1 MGRRGSRLRF
11 KPVKIAYITAGAGG
25 TICGNCLRDNTLARA
40 FIELGHDVQLIPT
53 YTPIRTDEQDVSGD
67 RVFIGGLRIY
77 LQQVLPWTRRLPRSI
92 GALLDRPN
100 LLRWI
105 SKFAVNTQPERL
117 GALTVGI
124 LEGENGPFR
133 SELQPLVSWL
143 QQWRPDVI
151 HITNSMLSSLAPMF
165 KQQVGAPVF
174 CSLQG
179 EDFFLSSLPSPYND
193 RAFALLPELARS
205 VDVFISPS
213 RDHAET
219 MAPYLGLQPE
229 QIPVVHPGIDLAGYE
244 ARHSRK
250 PDEFVIGY
258 LARVAPEKGLKIL
271 VEAFKDL
278 RARHREGGPRIR
290 LRVAGWLSAEHRPFL
305 AEVEKQ
311 LRSAGIMEDYAYL
324 GEIDHE
330 QKIAFLRGL
339 DVLSVPTSYRAPKG
353 LYVLEA
359 LACGVP
365 VVQPR
370 IGVFPEWIDATGG
383 GLLCEPND
391 PHDLA
396 NRLAQLMTHPAEA
409 DRMGA
414 KGRQRVQ
421 THFNSKR
428 MAERTLAVY
437 ENLADYRVRRR

>member
-1 MGRRGSRLRF
+1 M
-11 KPVKIAYITAGAGG
+11 KIAYITAGAGG
-25 TICGNCLRDNTLARA
+25 TICGNCLRDNTLAGA
-40 FIELGHDVQLIPT
+40 LIELGHDIQLIPT
-53 YTPIRTDEQDVSGD
+53 YTPIRTDEKDVSSE

-77 LQQVLPWTRRLPRSI
+77 LQQVLPITRRLPRSV
-92 GALLDRPN
+92 GALLDRPA

-105 SKFAVNTQPERL
+105 SKFAVNTQPDKL
-117 GALTVGI
+117 GALTVGV

-143 QQWRPDVI
+143 KEWRPDVI

-165 KQQVGAPVF
+165 KKQVGAPVV

-179 EDFFLSSLPSPYND
+179 EDFFLSNLPSPYSE
-193 RAFALLPELARS
+193 RAFALLPKLARS
-205 VDVFISPS
+205 VDVFVSPS
-213 RDHAET
+213 RDHSEA
-219 MAPYLGLQPE
+219 MAGHFGLRPE
-229 QIPVVHPGIDLAGYE
+229 QIPVVHPGLDLAGYE
-244 ARHSRK
+244 ARHPRD
-250 PDEFVIGY
+250 PDEFVVGY
-258 LARVAPEKGLKIL
+258 LARVAPEKGLATL
-271 VEAFKDL
+271 AEALGHL
-278 RARHREGGPRIR
+278 RASQSDGRRIR

-311 LRSAGIMEDYAYL
+311 LLTSDVIEDYEYL

-330 QKIAFLRGL
+330 QKIEFLRGL

-370 IGVFPEWIDATGG
+370 IGIFPELIDATGG

-391 PHDLA
+391 PRDLA
-396 NRLAQLMTHPAEA
+396 NSIAKLMTHPAEA
-409 DRMGA
+409 DQMGTR
-414 KGRQRVQ
+414 GRARVRA
-421 THFNSKR
+421 HFNSKR
-428 MAERTLAVY
+428 MAEQTLAVY
-437 ENLADYRVRRR
+437 ENLARYRVRKY

>member
-1 MGRRGSRLRF
+1 M
-11 KPVKIAYITAGAGG
+11 KIAYITAGAGG

-53 YTPIRTDEQDVSGD
+53 YTPIRTDERDVSGD

-77 LQQVLPWTRRLPRSI
+77 LQQVLPVTRRLPRSI

-105 SKFAVNTQPERL
+105 SKFAVNTQPEKL
-117 GALTVGI
+117 GALTVGV
-124 LEGENGPFR
+124 LEGESGPFR
-133 SELQPLVSWL
+133 TELEPLVNWL
-143 QQWRPDVI
+143 SDWQPDVI

-165 KQQVGAPVF
+165 KRRIRAPVF

-179 EDFFLSSLPSPYND
+179 EDFFLSSLPSPYSD

-219 MAPYLGLQPE
+219 MGPHLGLQPE
-229 QIPVVHPGIDLAGYE
+229 GIPVVHPGIDLAGYE
-244 ARHSRK
+244 ARHRRN
-250 PDEFVIGY
+250 PDEFVVGY
-258 LARVAPEKGLKIL
+258 LARVAPEKGLKSL
-271 VEAFKDL
+271 AEAFGHLCAGHD
-278 RARHREGGPRIR
+278 GGPRVR

-305 AEVEKQ
+305 AEVERQ
-311 LRSAGIMEDYAYL
+311 LLSSGIIEDYEYL
-324 GEIDHE
+324 GELDHE
-330 QKIAFLRGL
+330 QKIAFLRSL

-370 IGVFPEWIDATGG
+370 IGVFPELIDATGG
-383 GLLCEPND
+383 GLLCEPGN

-409 DRMGA
+409 DQMGT
-414 KGRQRVQ
+414 KGRHRVRA
-421 THFNSKR
+421 HFNSKR
-428 MAERTLAVY
+428 MAEQTLAVY
-437 ENLADYRVRRR
+437 ENVPKYRVRRR